1 MVVFRF
7 IKFDVNRED
16 MLIVTFDDLYTNLCS
31 LF

>member
-16 MLIVTFDDLYTNLCS
+16 MLIVTLDDLYTNLCS